1 MKYVLKQAKQILVE
15 PSPIMK
21 TNSSALPKLAKKGQK
36 DRQGIDR
43 QVGAATL
50 FSSLMSSFGGGL
62 FATGGPVA
70 AGFSVTL
77 LVLLEV
83 VSMGIESALQINQG
97 PTVATTAELTTTT
110 TQGKY

>member
-1 MKYVLKQAKQILVE
+1 MKMTSL
-15 PSPIMK
+15 
-21 TNSSALPKLAKKGQK
+21 LPKSAKKLQN
-36 DRQGIDR
+36 DRLAIDR
-43 QVGAATL
+43 QVGAATF
-50 FSSLMSSFGGGL
+50 FSSLMSSLGGEL

-110 TQGKY
+110 TQGKIPLISKANIGVYRC